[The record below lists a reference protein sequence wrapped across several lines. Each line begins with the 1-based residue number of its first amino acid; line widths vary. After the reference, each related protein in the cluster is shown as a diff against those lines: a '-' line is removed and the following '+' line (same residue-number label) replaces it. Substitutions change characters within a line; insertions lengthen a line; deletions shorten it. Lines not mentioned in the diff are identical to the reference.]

1 MMQGEQDD
9 GRRLTVLIIAYA
21 CEPHCGSEPGTG
33 WNMVTRLAESCNVT
47 VVTRANNQHAIESE
61 LTAINRASIKF
72 IYLDPPGTFLKL
84 KKSGLL
90 PTQGFY
96 AIWQLLVAQYMW
108 RKGLMGKFDLIHQ
121 ITFNSFEIPPY
132 AFLKKSKAKLVWG
145 PVGGG
150 QTVSRN
156 QLALF
161 GKKGGIF
168 EFMRN
173 IRVKL
178 SAWSPMCLLVM
189 RHADLVYFANLETSK
204 MLDSWTTGHVG
215 MLIDV
220 GVDSSKFQPRQE
232 GVKNVKPII
241 LFGGRLEKRKGA
253 ILLLMS
259 LLVLKKKGVP
269 FECHIV
275 GSGPEEH
282 RLKQFIQ
289 NNQLQENIKML
300 GAISHAEIVEEFK
313 LADIFAF
320 PSLRDTSG
328 AIVLE
333 AMATGL
339 PSVCIDHQG
348 GGVMIDD
355 NCGLKIKSANI
366 ESMTSSL
373 ADAIRRL
380 IDDPELR
387 DNMGRSARRKV
398 CDEYDWDVHISH
410 VLDGYKKVLEA

>member
-1 MMQGEQDD
+1 
-9 GRRLTVLIIAYA
+9 
-21 CEPHCGSEPGTG
+21 
-33 WNMVTRLAESCNVT
+33 
-47 VVTRANNQHAIESE
+47 
-61 LTAINRASIKF
+61 
-72 IYLDPPGTFLKL
+72 
-84 KKSGLL
+84 
-90 PTQGFY
+90 
-96 AIWQLLVAQYMW
+96 
-108 RKGLMGKFDLIHQ
+108 
-121 ITFNSFEIPPY
+121 
-132 AFLKKSKAKLVWG
+132 
-145 PVGGG
+145 
-150 QTVSRN
+150 
-156 QLALF
+156 
-161 GKKGGIF
+161 
-168 EFMRN
+168 
-173 IRVKL
+173 
-178 SAWSPMCLLVM
+178 
-189 RHADLVYFANLETSK
+189 
-204 MLDSWTTGHVG
+204 
-215 MLIDV
+215 MLIDI